1 MKTKAFLLITC
12 FALGT
17 TILYSQQLPQV
28 IPAGKPTIIPV
39 PKKIFSFTLMD
50 SGKNGANRKTVE
62 MTPPRTISFLS
73 GADVKGLALFTTYN
87 TEQGLALNS
96 IACGYTDK
104 KGNLWFGTLG
114 GGVSRYDGKSFTS
127 FTAAQG
133 LANNIIYSIT
143 EDKTGNIW
151 FGTSGGGVSR
161 YDGKSFTNFT
171 TAQGLS
177 NNTVWSITQDK
188 KGNLWFGT
196 SGGGVSRYDGKSFTN
211 LTTAEGLANNTDR
224 KSVV

>member
-1 MKTKAFLLITC
+1 MKTKALLLIAC
-12 FALGT
+12 FALDT
-17 TILYSQQLPQV
+17 AILFSQQAPQV
-28 IPAGKPTIIPV
+28 IPAGKPIIIPV
-39 PKKIFSFTLMD
+39 PKKKYSLTLMNT
-50 SGKNGANRKTVE
+50 GKNGAIRKTLE
-62 MTPPRTISFLS
+62 MTPPQTIPFLS

-127 FTAAQG
+127 FTASQG
-133 LANNIIYSIT
+133 LANNIIYSIV

-161 YDGKSFTNFT
+161 YDGKSFTNLLQPRDWQIIQCG
-171 TAQGLS
+171 ALCKIKQGIS
-177 NNTVWSITQDK
+177 
-188 KGNLWFGT
+188 
-196 SGGGVSRYDGKSFTN
+196 
-211 LTTAEGLANNTDR
+211 GLAHQAEE
-224 KSVV
+224 